1 MAQAAMAAMR
11 QDRPMPLPMKG
22 MPPKTPSNMAKSM
35 GGAGAPMATP
45 QGAVPDKQD
54 LKKGD
59 WGKLRPQLAKD
70 LSKGQSE
77 AIAAEYREAVETYY
91 RVIAEKSKKP

>member
-1 MAQAAMAAMR
+1 
-11 QDRPMPLPMKG
+11 MPSTMKG
-22 MPPKTPSNMAKSM
+22 MPSKAASHMAKSM

-45 QGAVPDKQD
+45 AGAVPDMQA

-70 LSKGQSE
+70 LSKGQGE
-77 AIAAEYREAVETYY
+77 AIAADYREAVETYY

>member
-1 MAQAAMAAMR
+1 
-11 QDRPMPLPMKG
+11 MPSSMKG
-22 MPPKTPSNMAKSM
+22 MPSKAPSNMAKSM

-45 QGAVPDKQD
+45 AGTVPEMQV

-77 AIAAEYREAVETYY
+77 VIPAEYREAVETYY